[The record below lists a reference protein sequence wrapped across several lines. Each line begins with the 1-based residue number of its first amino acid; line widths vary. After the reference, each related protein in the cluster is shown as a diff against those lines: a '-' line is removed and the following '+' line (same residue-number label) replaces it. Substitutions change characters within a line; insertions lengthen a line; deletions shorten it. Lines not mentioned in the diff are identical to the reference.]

1 MLNIDLSFVIELK
14 TLWDQCS
21 TVNMHV
27 VQGDLSFDVIK
38 CSCYYINPYNLIY

>member
-27 VQGDLSFDVIK
+27 VHGDQ
-38 CSCYYINPYNLIY
+38 